1 MENNA
6 ENTSPPEQEKS
17 SSGNYSVERIKTILK
32 GLNKMGMD
40 WIKRTIHQ
48 STIWQRIKTIL
59 IITFIFSAVLS
70 LSAPK
75 GSDGKIKLD
84 QVITYKT
91 VEVTKQDI
99 NVKDIKDRNLAKE
112 YKEYKKTDKITIKPS
127 NIVTEFKERGW
138 FNALVVWPLAQLINI
153 LSDLTNPTF
162 SLIILTACIQLIIL
176 TINTIGT
183 KKQLVLKKIKEQVK
197 EIKEKIKVSE
207 DKAEIKTY
215 RKEIRKL
222 YRTNRV
228 HPYLQ
233 IVFNYINLP
242 ILFGIYYAVQR
253 SYALIVGT
261 FLGTNLSISPQEGFQ
276 SGETII
282 IIIFGIM
289 VGTYCF
295 QTVFGDILKRIYN
308 MRHKDKKEVK
318 TIVNHLTSFFWVYI
332 IVRLYYKFP
341 TSLSIY
347 WTVTVIFGCI
357 QIYINNYYVNK
368 YRAINDQK
376 RTSG

>member
-1 MENNA
+1 MDNNTENI
-6 ENTSPPEQEKS
+6 SPPDQEKS

-99 NVKDIKDRNLAKE
+99 NIKDIKDKNLAKE
-112 YKEYKKTDKITIKPS
+112 YKKYNKNDKITIKPS
-127 NIVTEFKERGW
+127 NVVAEFKERGW
-138 FNALVVWPLAQLINI
+138 FNALVVWPLAQMMNI

-183 KKQLVLKKIKEQVK
+183 KKQLVLIKVKEQVK

-215 RKEIRKL
+215 RREIRKL
-222 YRTNRV
+222 YRANRV

-253 SYALIVGT
+253 SYSLIVGT
-261 FLGTNLSISPQEGFQ
+261 FLGTSLSISPQEGFKTGD
-276 SGETII
+276 SISI
-282 IIIFGIM
+282 AIFSIM

-308 MRHKDKKEVK
+308 ARHKDKKEVK

-332 IVRLYYKFP
+332 VVRLYYKFP

-368 YRAINDQK
+368 YRSQNKINK
-376 RTSG
+376 ASE